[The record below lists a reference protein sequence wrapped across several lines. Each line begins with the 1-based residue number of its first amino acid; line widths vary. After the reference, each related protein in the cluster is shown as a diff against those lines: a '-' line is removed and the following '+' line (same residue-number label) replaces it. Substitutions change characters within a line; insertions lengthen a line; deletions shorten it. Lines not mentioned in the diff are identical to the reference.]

1 MNYIYD
7 ILLNFNDADEY
18 FEFYEWKDDD
28 CFEHIKRI
36 PIIRISSEQMQE
48 IFNYKIKLDSKLLET
63 IKGSTISY
71 KNKKDIKFGC
81 LFSDLNKVLALEF
94 NSKGVVISRSNL
106 LLDEEEDVLDEVTL
120 LDEEKIG
127 YELLEKYKI
136 EYFLTRDESFKK
148 KYLLKELNYL
158 AKEKDYEK
166 LNYLYEEIFP
176 QDKLTFSEKIAK
188 LIKEIN
194 ENYNN
199 KLSELYEIVRLTYIK
214 K

>member
-1 MNYIYD
+1 
-7 ILLNFNDADEY
+7 
-18 FEFYEWKDDD
+18 
-28 CFEHIKRI
+28 
-36 PIIRISSEQMQE
+36 MQE
-48 IFNYKIKLDSKLLET
+48 IFNYKIKIDSELLET

-106 LLDEEEDVLDEVTL
+106 LLDEEEDVLDETTL

-127 YELLEKYKI
+127 SELLEKYKI
-136 EYFLTRDESFKK
+136 EYFLTRDESFKN

>member
-7 ILLNFNDADEY
+7 ILLNFNDANEY
-18 FEFYEWKDDD
+18 FEFYEWKDND

-48 IFNYKIKLDSKLLET
+48 IFNYKIKIDSELLET

-106 LLDEEEDVLDEVTL
+106 LLDEEEDVLDETTL

-127 YELLEKYKI
+127 YQLLEKYKI

-148 KYLLKELNYL
+148 KY
-158 AKEKDYEK
+158 
-166 LNYLYEEIFP
+166 FP
-176 QDKLTFSEKIAK
+176 KI
-188 LIKEIN
+188 N
-194 ENYNN
+194 
-199 KLSELYEIVRLTYIK
+199 
-214 K
+214 

>member
-7 ILLNFNDADEY
+7 VLLNFNDADEY

-28 CFEHIKRI
+28 YFEHIKRI

-48 IFNYKIKLDSKLLET
+48 IFNYKIKIDSKLKEK

-71 KNKKDIKFGC
+71 ENKKDIKYGC

-94 NSKGVVISRSNL
+94 NSKGIVISKSNL
-106 LLDEEEDVLDEVTL
+106 LLDEEEDILDEATL
-120 LDEEKIG
+120 LDEEKIE
-127 YELLEKYKI
+127 YEIIEKYKI
-136 EYFLTRDESFKK
+136 DYFLTRDESFKK

-176 QDKLTFSEKIAK
+176 KDELTFLEKIDKLV
-188 LIKEIN
+188 KELN
-194 ENYNN
+194 ENYNS
-199 KLSELYEIVRLTYIK
+199 KLNELYEIVRLTYTK

>member
-7 ILLNFNDADEY
+7 VLLNFNDADEY

-28 CFEHIKRI
+28 YFEHIKRI

-48 IFNYKIKLDSKLLET
+48 IFNYKIKIDSKLKEK

-71 KNKKDIKFGC
+71 ENKKDIKYGC

-94 NSKGVVISRSNL
+94 NSKGIVISRSNL
-106 LLDEEEDVLDEVTL
+106 LLDEEEDILDETTL
-120 LDEEKIG
+120 LDEEKIE
-127 YELLEKYKI
+127 YEIIEKYKI
-136 EYFLTRDESFKK
+136 DYFLTRDESFKK

-176 QDKLTFSEKIAK
+176 KDELTFLEKIDKLV
-188 LIKEIN
+188 KELN
-194 ENYNN
+194 ENYNS
-199 KLSELYEIVRLTYIK
+199 KLNELYEIVRLTYTK

>member
-7 ILLNFNDADEY
+7 VLLNFNDADEY

-28 CFEHIKRI
+28 YFEHIKRI

-48 IFNYKIKLDSKLLET
+48 IFNYKIKIDSKLKEK

-71 KNKKDIKFGC
+71 ENKKDIKYGC

-94 NSKGVVISRSNL
+94 NSKGIVISRSNL
-106 LLDEEEDVLDEVTL
+106 LLDEEEDILDEATL
-120 LDEEKIG
+120 LDEEKIE
-127 YELLEKYKI
+127 YEIIEKYKI
-136 EYFLTRDESFKK
+136 DYFLTRDESFKK

-176 QDKLTFSEKIAK
+176 KDELTFLEKIDKLV
-188 LIKEIN
+188 KELN
-194 ENYNN
+194 ENYNS
-199 KLSELYEIVRLTYIK
+199 KLNELYEIVRLTYTK